1 MKFKAKAPEL
11 KVNKLYQ
18 ETEESK
24 EPGSG
29 IMAQNKDSRAVEM
42 DAHQQEFLASNEL
55 FDIDE
60 ENANDYAFKDLS
72 TDQPDNYHQQCLY
85 EQLGIG
91 ASATQ

>member
-1 MKFKAKAPEL
+1 
-11 KVNKLYQ
+11 
-18 ETEESK
+18 
-24 EPGSG
+24 
-29 IMAQNKDSRAVEM
+29 MAQNKDSRAVEM